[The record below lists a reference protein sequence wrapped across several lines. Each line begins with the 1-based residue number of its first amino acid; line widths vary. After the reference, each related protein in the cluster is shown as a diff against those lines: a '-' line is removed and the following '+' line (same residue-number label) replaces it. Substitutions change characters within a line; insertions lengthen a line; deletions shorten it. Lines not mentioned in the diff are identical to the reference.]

1 MTAVGTSRSF
11 SMWGGR
17 GLSVALLALL
27 TPLAAQ
33 PGRARVPDATVPA
46 QPVPC
51 MGLQAEPQVEIA
63 LLFGQ
68 RRPDGGG
75 RITRREWNTF
85 MREVVTPR
93 FPAGLTV
100 LRGDGQW
107 QNRVSGKI
115 GREPSRIV
123 WIVTPPAPDLQT
135 RLDSIRQAYRQ
146 RFAQQ
151 SVGLVVTAGCAAF

>member
-1 MTAVGTSRSF
+1 MTTVGTSSSRPIRA
-11 SMWGGR
+11 WRGR
-17 GLSVALLALL
+17 FLTLLALL
-27 TPLAAQ
+27 GGLATQ
-33 PGRARVPDATVPA
+33 PGLAWATDTALPTPPA
-46 QPVPC
+46 QC
-51 MGLQAEPQVEIA
+51 MGLQAEPQLEIT
-63 LLFGQ
+63 LMFGM
-68 RRPDGGG
+68 RRPNDGR
-75 RITRREWNTF
+75 RINRHEWNAF

-107 QNRVSGKI
+107 QNRTSGQI

-135 RLDSIRQAYRQ
+135 RLETIRQTYRT

-151 SVGLVVTAGCAAF
+151 SVGLVVTASCAAF